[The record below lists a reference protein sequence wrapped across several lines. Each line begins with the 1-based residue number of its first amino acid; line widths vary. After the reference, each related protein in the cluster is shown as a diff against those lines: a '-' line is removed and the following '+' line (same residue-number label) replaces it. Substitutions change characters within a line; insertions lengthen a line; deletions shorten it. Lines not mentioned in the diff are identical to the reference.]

1 MTPTAD
7 LYDIHEEALQV
18 CELPLR
24 DFGGRRRV
32 QGPIATIKCHEDNS
46 RVREAVAE
54 PGQGRVLVVDGGGA
68 RGYALLGDNLARKAL
83 ENGWAG
89 VLIHGVIRDAAIVG
103 QMDLWVRALGTI
115 PRKTAKRGEG
125 LRDLTVRFGGATFTP
140 GATLVADEDG
150 VVVLP
155 GA

>member
-7 LYDIHEEALQV
+7 LYDIHLEALQV
-18 CELPLR
+18 CELPLL

-32 QGPIATIKCHEDNS
+32 QGPLATLKCHEDNS
-46 RVREAVAE
+46 RVREALAE
-54 PGQGRVLVVDGGGA
+54 PGQGRVLVIDGGGS
-68 RGYALLGDNLARKAL
+68 RRYALLGDNLAQMAV

-89 VLIHGVIRDAAIVG
+89 VLVHGVIRDAAVIAR
-103 QMDLWVRALGTI
+103 MDLWVRALGTV

-125 LRDLTVRFGGATFTP
+125 QRDLPVRFGGATFAP